1 MKAIVKI
8 KQEVE
13 IKTILI
19 KISPRYIGNSED
31 DDVPSDFPLL
41 NANKTEWAAMVDID
55 TGRIHNWP
63 QGEVREMYCKVCDAG
78 TYSLYSPTGTE
89 LIRING
95 YVPNGIVPGD
105 YGDYVNLKINAD
117 GVITNWP
124 KSPDLSAF
132 FGDDDED

>member
-13 IKTILI
+13 IKTIFI
-19 KISPRYIGNSED
+19 NIEPRYIGDGDD

-41 NANKTEWAAMVDID
+41 NASKTAWVAWVDID
-55 TGRIHNWP
+55 TGRIQDWP

-78 TYSLYSPTGTE
+78 TYALYSPTGTE
-89 LIRING
+89 LAKIDG
-95 YVPNGIVPGD
+95 YVPNGIVPGE

-132 FGDDDED
+132 FGDDED

>member
-8 KQEVE
+8 KQEIE

-41 NANKTEWAAMVDID
+41 NANKTAWVAKIDID
-55 TGRIHNWP
+55 TGKIHDWP
-63 QGEVREMYCKVCDAG
+63 QGEVREMFCKVCDAG
-78 TYSLYSPTGTE
+78 IYSLFDEKGCQLAEIS
-89 LIRING
+89 G
-95 YVPNGIVPGD
+95 YVPNGIVPGE
-105 YGDYVNLKINAD
+105 YGDYVDLKINAD

-124 KSPDLSAF
+124 KHPDISAF
-132 FGDDDED
+132 FGDDED